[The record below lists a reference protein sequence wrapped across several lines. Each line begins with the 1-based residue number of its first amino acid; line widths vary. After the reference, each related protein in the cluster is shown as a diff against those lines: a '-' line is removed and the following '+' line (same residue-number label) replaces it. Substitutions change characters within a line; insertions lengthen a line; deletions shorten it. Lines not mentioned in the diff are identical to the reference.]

1 MNSVLSA
8 VLWIG
13 IYLALVLAPLA
24 ILLTGPRPPGS
35 GFWWDLSMATGFAAV
50 AMLGVQFVLT
60 ARFKRAT
67 APFGIDILYYFHR
80 TMAIIAF
87 ALVCAH
93 YLVIRVVYPDAL
105 GTINPLM
112 APGYMT
118 FGRAAFLCFTIVIVT
133 SIWRKS
139 LHIPYYGWRLTH
151 VLLTTAGLIFAGIHI
166 EGVDYYYEAP
176 GTRPFWVAF
185 VSFWVLLVVYV
196 RLIKPWRMRQRPY
209 RVIDVKAETTNTW
222 TLAVQPEGHA
232 GLRFHPGQ
240 FAWLTLRASPFALK
254 EHPFSISSSA
264 ERPQRL
270 EFTIKDRGDFT
281 HTVSTITPGEI
292 AWLDGPYGAF
302 SIDRYVMAAGFVFI
316 AGGVGIAPIMS
327 MLRTLADRQDP
338 RPLLLVYA
346 NNQKEGI
353 MFEEALEALKSRLT
367 LRVVHLLLLPPSD
380 WQGEC
385 GLITQELLEKNLP
398 ENRQQLEY
406 FLCGP
411 KPMTQCT
418 EAALH
423 ALRIPL
429 RQVHSELF
437 DLV

>member
-13 IYLALVLAPLA
+13 IYLALVLAPLT

-35 GFWWDLSMATGFAAV
+35 GFWWDLSMAIGFAAV

-87 ALVCAH
+87 ALVSTH
-93 YLVIRVVYPDAL
+93 YLIIRAFYPDAL
-105 GTINPLM
+105 GTINPLT

-133 SIWRKS
+133 SIWRKP

-151 VLLTTAGLIFAGIHI
+151 VLLTTAGLIFSGMHI
-166 EGVDYYYEAP
+166 EGVDYYHEAP
-176 GTRPFWVAF
+176 GTRLFWIAF

-196 RLIKPWRMRQRPY
+196 RLIKPWRMRQKPY
-209 RVIDVKAETTNTW
+209 RVLDVKAETTNTW

-232 GLRFHPGQ
+232 GLRFQPGQ
-240 FAWLTLRASPFALK
+240 FSWLTLRASPFALK

-270 EFTIKDRGDFT
+270 EFTIKDLGDFT
-281 HTVSTITPGEI
+281 HTVSTIAAGEMV
-292 AWLDGPYGAF
+292 WLDGPYGAF
-302 SIDRYVMAAGFVFI
+302 SVDRYTAPGFVFI

-338 RPLLLVYA
+338 RPLWLVYA
-346 NNQKEGI
+346 SNRQEGI
-353 MFEEALEALKSRLT
+353 IFLDTLEALKARLT
-367 LRVVHLLLLPPSD
+367 LRVVHVLAQPPAD

-398 ENRQQLEY
+398 ENRLQLEY

-411 KPMTQCT
+411 KPMMQCT
-418 EAALH
+418 ETALH

-429 RQVHSELF
+429 HRVHSELF